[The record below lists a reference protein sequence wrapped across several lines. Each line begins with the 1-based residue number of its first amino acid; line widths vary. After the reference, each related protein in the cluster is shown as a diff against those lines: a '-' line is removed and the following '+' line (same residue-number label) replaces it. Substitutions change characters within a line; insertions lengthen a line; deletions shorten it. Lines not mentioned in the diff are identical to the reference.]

1 MKKNYC
7 LCLLFFPCLFLV
19 QSCSEQKSTAETYY
33 TLDDF
38 ATVEKFDVHEHINT
52 YNPYFINFAK
62 QNNFK
67 ILSLNVGAPGYPTI
81 PQQQQYTLA
90 HLKNF
95 KNDFAYTTTFD
106 INGFEDSNWQAKT
119 LAYLKASFDSG
130 AIGVK
135 IWKNIGMEYKTKA
148 GKFVMA
154 DDPRLDTIF
163 DFIEKSNKTLVGHLG
178 EPKNCWLPLDKM
190 TVKNDREYFK
200 NHPQYHMFLHP
211 EFPSYDDQINARD
224 HLLEKHS
231 NLRFDGAHLGSL
243 EWDVD
248 ELAKRLDK
256 FPQMAVDMA
265 ARISH
270 LEYQAL
276 KDNKKVRDF
285 FIKYQDRL
293 LYATDMEIDENM
305 DTTVAKKEAHD
316 VWTNNWKFFTSD
328 ELMSAPE
335 LTEKFKGLHLPK
347 DVIDKIYRKNAQKWF
362 PGLPQ

>member
-1 MKKNYC
+1 MKKSYC
-7 LCLLFFPCLFLV
+7 LYLFLFLLLI
-19 QSCSEQKSTAETYY
+19 QSCSEHAGSGETYY
-33 TLDDF
+33 TMEDYSK
-38 ATVEKFDVHEHINT
+38 VEKFDVHEHINT
-52 YNPYFINFAK
+52 YNPYFINYAK
-62 QNNFK
+62 ENNFRL
-67 ILSLNVGAPGYPTI
+67 LSLNVGAPGYPTI
-81 PQQQQYTLA
+81 PEQQQYTLA

-95 KNDFAYTTTFD
+95 KPDFAYATTFD

-135 IWKNIGMEYKTKA
+135 VWKNVGMEYKTKA
-148 GKFVMA
+148 GKFVMV

-163 DFIEKSNKTLVGHLG
+163 DFIEKNNKTLVGHLG
-178 EPKNCWLPLDKM
+178 EPKNCWLPIEKM
-190 TVKNDREYFK
+190 TVKNDQTYYK
-200 NHPQYHMFLHP
+200 GHPQYHMFLHP
-211 EFPSYDDQINARD
+211 EFPSYEDQVNARD
-224 HLLEKHS
+224 HMLEKHP

-256 FPQMAVDMA
+256 FPNMAVDMA

-270 LEYQAL
+270 LEYQSL

-293 LYATDMEIDENM
+293 LYATDMEIDEKM
-305 DTTVAKKEAHD
+305 DTTAAKKEAHD
-316 VWTNNWKFFTSD
+316 VWTNNWKFFTSN
-328 ELMSAPE
+328 ELMNAPE

-347 DVIDKIYRKNAQKWF
+347 EVIDKIYRKNAQKWF
-362 PGLPQ
+362 PGLLQ